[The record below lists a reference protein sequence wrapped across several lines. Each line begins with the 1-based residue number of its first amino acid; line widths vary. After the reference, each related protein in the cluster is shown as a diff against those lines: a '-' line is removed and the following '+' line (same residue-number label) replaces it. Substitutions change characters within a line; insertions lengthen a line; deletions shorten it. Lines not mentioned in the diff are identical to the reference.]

1 MQTGSQAM
9 PQGEERG
16 YAESFRTAAPWTIW
30 AYVPIGCA
38 LPAVAAGNWT
48 AGAFYAAVWL
58 VISVPG
64 AWFAARAVRRLGE
77 ALQRAQAAPA
87 ASQSAA
93 PRVDGLDHL
102 CQQVLPIWSRHVES
116 SRAMTEEAIVNLS
129 ASLSGIVSRLEAT
142 AAQTEK
148 TAGGLADGSGDS
160 IVATLGA
167 CQRDLDRVL
176 ASLAETVQ
184 AKTEMLAEVGRMA
197 GFTAELDQMASEVA
211 AIANRTNLL
220 ALNAAIE
227 AARAGEAGRG
237 FAVVADE
244 VRKLSTLSGETGQRI
259 RKKVEIISKA
269 MLGTQQTAERSAEQ
283 DRQTLAHSETAIRG
297 VLGTFRQ
304 TADSLTQ
311 SSEVLRRESLGV
323 RDEVQS
329 ILVNLQFQDRMSQV
343 LSHVRNDIGKLKG
356 HIDEALGVQA
366 AGAVAVDAGTWLA
379 EMEDTYAT
387 DEQRANHQGRGAA
400 GNAGGSIS
408 FF

>member
-9 PQGEERG
+9 STGEKHG
-16 YAESFRTAAPWTIW
+16 HAETPRTAARW
-30 AYVPIGCA
+30 AVWVHVPIGCVLLA
-38 LPAVAAGNWT
+38 IAAGAWT
-48 AGAFYAAVWL
+48 GAAVYAGAWL
-58 VISVPG
+58 VISVPA
-64 AWFAARAVRRLGE
+64 AWFAARAFRRLDE
-77 ALQRAQAAPA
+77 ALRRAESAPA
-87 ASQSAA
+87 ESQSTVQ
-93 PRVDGLDHL
+93 RVEGLDHL

-142 AAQTEK
+142 AAHSEK
-148 TAGGLADGSGDS
+148 TAGGLADASGDS

-167 CQRDLDRVL
+167 CQRDLDQVL

-184 AKTEMLAEVGRMA
+184 AKTEMLAEVGRLA

-259 RKKVEIISKA
+259 RQKVEIISKA

-283 DRQTLAHSETAIRG
+283 DRRTLSQSETTIRG

-304 TADSLTQ
+304 TADKLTQ
-311 SSEVLRRESLGV
+311 SSEALQRESLGV

-356 HIDEALGVQA
+356 HIDEALGAQA
-366 AGAVAVDAGTWLA
+366 VDAAAVDAGAWLA

>member
-1 MQTGSQAM
+1 MQTGSQDVRR
-9 PQGEERG
+9 GETRG
-16 YAESFRTAAPWTIW
+16 HAEALRAAAPWTVW
-30 AYVPIGCA
+30 VSVPLGCVLLPIAAGTWIGA
-38 LPAVAAGNWT
+38 AVYAVA
-48 AGAFYAAVWL
+48 WL
-58 VISVPG
+58 VISVPA
-64 AWFAARAVRRLGE
+64 AWFAARAFRRLGE
-77 ALQRAQAAPA
+77 ALKLAEAAPA
-87 ASQSAA
+87 ASESAA
-93 PRVDGLDHL
+93 QRVEGLDHL

-116 SRAMTEEAIVNLS
+116 SRSMTEEAIVNLS

-142 AAQTEK
+142 AAHTEK

-160 IVATLGA
+160 IVATLGG
-167 CQRDLDRVL
+167 CQRDLDQVL
-176 ASLAETVQ
+176 ASLAETVE
-184 AKTEMLAEVGRMA
+184 AKAEMLGEVGRLA

-259 RKKVEIISKA
+259 RQKVEIISKA

-283 DRQTLAHSETAIRG
+283 DRQTLAHSETTIRG
-297 VLGTFRQ
+297 VLGAFRQ
-304 TADSLTQ
+304 TTESLTQ
-311 SSEVLRRESLGV
+311 SSESLRRESLGV

-343 LSHVRNDIGKLKG
+343 LSHVRNDIGKLKD
-356 HIDEALGVQA
+356 HIDEALGAQA
-366 AGAVAVDAGTWLA
+366 AGGVTVDAGTWLA

-387 DEQRANHQGRGAA
+387 DEQRANHQGRGTA
-400 GNAGGSIS
+400 GNAGGGIS